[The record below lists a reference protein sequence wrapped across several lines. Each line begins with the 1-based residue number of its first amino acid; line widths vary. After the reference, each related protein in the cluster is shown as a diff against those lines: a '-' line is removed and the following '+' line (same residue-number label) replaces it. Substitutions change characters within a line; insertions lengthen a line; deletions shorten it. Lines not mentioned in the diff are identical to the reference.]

1 MKKLY
6 LDLSRGIS
14 GDMFISAL
22 ADTGI
27 DFGGLEQVIR
37 KAGIQ
42 VRIDVNPEKRNGIS
56 GRLARIS
63 WEEEQPLRNLEQIAA
78 FIRGMNI
85 SEEIRNKSIQA
96 FYRLAQ
102 VEAGVHG
109 VSVERVHFHET
120 GAVDTLVDIV
130 GVFWALQA
138 LGVSGVTAS
147 PLPWFGGEV
156 RISHGLVSLP
166 APATAALMQGKK
178 ISPSNFDWEVV
189 TPTGALLVDQ
199 LVTEFENGFQGKL
212 LAEGLG
218 FGAVNKEFNGLRVFL
233 WEDEAADDFLRDQV
247 WLLES
252 NIDHLTGE
260 EIGCFF
266 EKIMQAGAL
275 DVIFLQGIM
284 KKNRPGGQLQVLCA
298 DENFVRVRSEFFSQT
313 LTLGMRISRVSRN
326 ILPRKNSRVSFQG
339 ESVRA
344 KETFFSGGSY
354 LRPEMESLSRLAEKK
369 GMSPAGMRMKKNQP

>member
-27 DFGGLEQVIR
+27 DFGGLEQMIR
-37 KAGIQ
+37 EAGIQ
-42 VRIDVNPEKRNGIS
+42 VGIDIKPEKRNGIS

-63 WEEEQPLRNLEQIAA
+63 WDEGQPLRNLEQIVS
-78 FIRGMNI
+78 FIRGMDV
-85 SEEIRNKSIQA
+85 SEEVKSKSTRA
-96 FYRLAQ
+96 FHRLAE

-109 VSVERVHFHET
+109 LKVENVHFHET

-130 GVFWALQA
+130 GVFWALQG
-138 LGVSGVTAS
+138 LEVSRVTAS

-178 ISPSNFDWEVV
+178 ICPSNFDWEVI

-199 LVTEFENGFQGKL
+199 LVTDFENGFQGKL
-212 LAEGLG
+212 LTEGLG
-218 FGAVNKEFNGLRVFL
+218 FGAVHKGFNGLRVFL
-233 WEDEAADDFLRDQV
+233 WEDESGDDFQRDQV

-284 KKNRPGGQLQVLCA
+284 KKNRSGGQLQVLCA
-298 DENFVRVRSEFFSQT
+298 DEKLTQVRSEFFRLT

-326 ILPRKNSRVSFQG
+326 ILSRKDCSISLHG
-339 ESVRA
+339 ETVRA
-344 KETFFSGGSY
+344 KEALFSGQQY
-354 LRPEMESLSRLAEKK
+354 VRPEMESLSRLAEKK
-369 GMSPAGMRMKKNQP
+369 GMSLAGLRLKKD

>member
-27 DFGGLEQVIR
+27 DFGGLEQVI
-37 KAGIQ
+37 KQAGIQ
-42 VRIDVNPEKRNGIS
+42 VRIDIKAEKRSGIS
-56 GRLARIS
+56 GKLAHIS
-63 WEEEQPLRNLEQIAA
+63 WEEGQPLRKLEQIVP
-78 FIRGMNI
+78 FIQRMDV
-85 SEEIRNKSIQA
+85 SEEIKTKSIQA
-96 FYRLAQ
+96 FLRLAE
-102 VEAGVHG
+102 VEAEVHG
-109 VSVERVHFHET
+109 VGKESIHFHET

-130 GVFWALQA
+130 GVFWALQT
-138 LGVSGVTAS
+138 LGISGVTAC

-166 APATAALMQGKK
+166 APATAALMRGKS
-178 ISPSNFDWEVV
+178 ICPSNFDWEVV

-199 LVTEFENGFQGKL
+199 LVADFQNGFQGKCL
-212 LAEGLG
+212 TEGLG
-218 FGAVNKEFNGLRVFL
+218 FGSVNKGFNGLRIFV
-233 WEDEAADDFLRDQV
+233 WEEGRDDFLQDQV

-260 EIGCFF
+260 ELGCFF

-298 DENFVRVRSEFFSQT
+298 NENLARVREEFFRLT
-313 LTLGMRISRVSRN
+313 LTLGIRISRVSRN
-326 ILPRKNSRVSFQG
+326 ILSRKDRNISLQG
-339 ESVRA
+339 ETVQA

-369 GMSPAGMRMKKNQP
+369 GMSPAGMRLKKDQP